1 MADSNSDVAA
11 KEWESLDL
19 KLEFTDLVGIRKL
32 GNSLRL
38 DRWAGEG
45 DGHSTVGFIS
55 RQGSPRPSLLLLPT
69 TTAYIRFGQSWS
81 CFIYSL
87 IIKKAEIYRII
98 PEAIVDTP

>member
-1 MADSNSDVAA
+1 M
-11 KEWESLDL
+11 EWESLDL

-55 RQGSPRPSLLLLPT
+55 RGVLDPPSYFCPPLLTLDL
-69 TTAYIRFGQSWS
+69 ANHGVISF
-81 CFIYSL
+81 
-87 IIKKAEIYRII
+87 
-98 PEAIVDTP
+98 VH